1 MARVPA
7 LFIVKFILG
16 GCFWLYAYNNEQVC
30 KTLKLTITRSK
41 NSVCF
46 YVQCTVRIDGHTTT
60 KTVEKLCNLEMVKT
74 QTGGQDPHVWA
85 KAYVDDLS
93 KKQYNEQSKS
103 RRMP

>member
-1 MARVPA
+1 
-7 LFIVKFILG
+7 
-16 GCFWLYAYNNEQVC
+16 